1 MGIQEINIEITWNV
15 SKNVFRTNTNEVGF
29 IHLDFGKNLT
39 PYQFRSMVDLKNEL
53 SKFTIVKY
61 DKKLSYHWLVRFD
74 QQVNTPFHVDNA
86 ADQSFLML
94 GYEPSEIESELHI
107 ADYKYANESGTATK
121 DYLKSSPN
129 I

>member
-1 MGIQEINIEITWNV
+1 M
-15 SKNVFRTNTNEVGF
+15 S
-29 IHLDFGKNLT
+29 
-39 PYQFRSMVDLKNEL
+39 YQSSLLLNM
-53 SKFTIVKY
+53 T
-61 DKKLSYHWLVRFD
+61 KKLSYHWLVRFD

-107 ADYKYANESGTATK
+107 ADYYKYANESGTATK